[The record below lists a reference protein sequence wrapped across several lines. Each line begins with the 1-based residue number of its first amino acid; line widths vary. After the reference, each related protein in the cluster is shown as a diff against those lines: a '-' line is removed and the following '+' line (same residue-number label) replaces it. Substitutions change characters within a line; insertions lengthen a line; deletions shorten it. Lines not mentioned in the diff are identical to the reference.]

1 MTQFGFTMRT
11 PIGCYL
17 IVMGASLGAAQRSAL
32 AAETAAPAAVN
43 ATPSDLSPLSRGI
56 PFDYKIGAGDVLQI
70 SVWKEPD
77 ASVPSVVV
85 RPDGMIS
92 LPLVKDVSVLGL
104 TPKRA
109 EAAIGEALGRFITD
123 PDVTV
128 VVAEINSKKIYLVGA
143 LKKEGPVA
151 YTYRMSVM
159 QAISEGGGLTDYA
172 KRKKI
177 YVLRNEGGRQTRV
190 PFNYDAVIKG
200 EHMEMNIALLPDDT
214 VVVPH

>member
-1 MTQFGFTMRT
+1 MM
-11 PIGCYL
+11 P
-17 IVMGASLGAAQRSAL
+17 AN
-32 AAETAAPAAVN
+32 APAAAGAVE
-43 ATPSDLSPLSRGI
+43 AGDVSHVDRRVPY
-56 PFDYKIGAGDVLQI
+56 DYKIGGGDVLQVN
-70 SVWKEPD
+70 VWKEPD

-92 LPLVKDVSVLGL
+92 LPLVKEVPVMGL
-104 TPKRA
+104 TPKQA
-109 EAAIGEALGRFITD
+109 EVAIAKELGRFITEA
-123 PDVTV
+123 DVTV
-128 VVAEINSKKIYLVGA
+128 VVAGINSKKIYLVGA

-177 YVLRNEGGRQTRV
+177 YVLRNESGRQSRL

>member
-1 MTQFGFTMRT
+1 MRT

>member
-1 MTQFGFTMRT
+1 MLRRTDCFFILVFT
-11 PIGCYL
+11 
-17 IVMGASLGAAQRSAL
+17 SLAPAQRSAL
-32 AAETAAPAAVN
+32 APEAAHAA
-43 ATPSDLSPLSRGI
+43 ATKDRSHINRSVSY
-56 PFDYKIGAGDVLQI
+56 DYKIGGGDVLQI
-70 SVWKEPD
+70 NVWKEPD
-77 ASVPSVVV
+77 ASVASVVV

-104 TPKRA
+104 TPKQA
-109 EAAIGEALGRFITD
+109 EVTIANELGRFITD
-123 PDVTV
+123 ADVTV
-128 VVAEINSKKIYLVGA
+128 VVAEINSNKVYLVGA

-177 YVLRNEGGRQTRV
+177 YVLRTENGQQMRL

>member
-1 MTQFGFTMRT
+1 MLTRN
-11 PIGCYL
+11 IWCL
-17 IVMGASLGAAQRSAL
+17 ILMLGSPAVGQRSAVKPEAARALGAAV
-32 AAETAAPAAVN
+32 AAG
-43 ATPSDLSPLSRGI
+43 DLTHINRGV
-56 PFDYKIGAGDVLQI
+56 PYDYRIGGGDVLQVH
-70 SVWKEPD
+70 VWKEPD

-104 TPKRA
+104 TPKQA
-109 EAAIGEALGRFITD
+109 EVTIAKELRGFIMD
-123 PDVTV
+123 ADVTV
-128 VVAEINSKKIYLVGA
+128 VVAEINSKKVYLVGA

-177 YVLRNEGGRQTRV
+177 YVLRNENGRQSRL